1 MIYYQDGTPFNNGE
15 IDWSIYSNISDSFDS
30 SSSFNPFDGSA
41 ITYDESKSEDQTT
54 NLNTVIFNDGSITI
68 DKLEIV
74 EYYDDYNSEEKGKFY
89 ANKSSANNKTTF
101 SWHFTG
107 NDVNS
112 FTFNYYCVSG
122 STKYTITYSIEDSNW
137 ADKVIINPLSPIEVE
152 KGSTITVQVTPK
164 SGYYFSD
171 SDSCVMHFE
180 DSSQDKTFTRSS
192 DGKMF
197 LEMDESYSTHTLS
210 LVFTITKDVP
220 PTPPTPPVSTKRTN
234 FYTVYAPTPDN
245 MKKIND
251 SIFISSEGNVSVV
264 DNFISYKKFW
274 CKIPIDGTAP
284 LKAGKY
290 SFGVDAPVVHE
301 SIIDVDCGTV
311 NVNELHHNLLDY
323 SPFSRLTI
331 YLPFIGF
338 MELDDKMVMDKIV
351 RVNYRVDTLSGRCLA
366 ELYTM
371 IDENTESCIA
381 SYSGTIASDEPI
393 SQGQA
398 NYYKGGYELMTSMQL
413 GELTPFIL
421 ISTKVPLD
429 SGNTNLDGLP
439 VDEVK
444 RVGDCTGYIKYSFI
458 NASGCSGTDAEK
470 TEIENLLKSGI
481 NIEVVETPSEDTS
494 NVNDGF

>member
-1 MIYYQDGTPFNNGE
+1 MGYIYYQDGTPFNNGE
-15 IDWSIYSNISDSFDS
+15 IDWSISSTITDSFDS
-30 SSSFNPFDGSA
+30 SSSFNPFDGST
-41 ITYDESKSEDQTT
+41 ISYSDGEDQTT
-54 NLNTVIFNDGSITI
+54 NLNTVIFNDNSSITF
-68 DKLEIV
+68 DKLEVV
-74 EYYDDYNSEEKGKFY
+74 EYADDYNSEEINRFY
-89 ANKSSANNKTTF
+89 ADKSYANNQTTF
-101 SWHFTG
+101 SWHFNST
-107 NDVNS
+107 NVNS
-112 FTFNYYCVSG
+112 FTLNYYCVSG
-122 STKYTITYSIEDSNW
+122 STKYTITYSIADSNW
-137 ADKVIINPLSPIEVE
+137 ADKVIISPLSPIEVE
-152 KGSTITVQVTPK
+152 KGSTTTVQVTPK

-171 SDSCVMHFE
+171 TDTCDMFIEAQSKRVP
-180 DSSQDKTFTRSS
+180 FTLAS

-197 LEMDESYSTHTLS
+197 LEMGESYSNLTLS
-210 LVFTITKDVP
+210 LEFTITQGE
-220 PTPPTPPVSTKRTN
+220 PVVTTVRQN
-234 FYTVYAPTPDN
+234 FYTVYAPTSDN

-264 DNFISYKKFW
+264 NNFISYKKFW

-284 LKAGKY
+284 LKAGRY

-301 SIIDVDCGTV
+301 SIIDVDCGSV
-311 NVNELHHNLLDY
+311 NVEELHHSLLDY

-338 MELDDKMVMDKIV
+338 MELDDKLVMGKTV

-393 SQGQA
+393 SQGQV
-398 NYYKGGYELMTSMQL
+398 NYKGGYELMTSMQL

-421 ISTKVPLD
+421 VNTQVPLD
-429 SGNTNLDGLP
+429 SGSVNLDGLP
-439 VDEVK
+439 VEEVK

-481 NIEVVETPSEDTS
+481 NIEVVETPNEDT
-494 NVNDGF
+494 NNENGF

>member
-1 MIYYQDGTPFNNGE
+1 MGYIYYQDGTPFNNGE
-15 IDWSIYSNISDSFDS
+15 IDWSIYSTISGSFDS
-30 SSSFNPFDGSA
+30 SSSVNPFNDGTIS
-41 ITYDESKSEDQTT
+41 YDVDQTT
-54 NLNTVIFNDGSITI
+54 NLNTVIFNDNSSITF
-68 DKLEIV
+68 DKLEVV
-74 EYYDDYNSEEKGKFY
+74 EYADDYNSEEINRFY
-89 ANKSSANNKTTF
+89 ADKSHANNQTTF
-101 SWHFTG
+101 SWHFTST
-107 NDVNS
+107 NVNS
-112 FTFNYYCVSG
+112 YTLNYYCVSG
-122 STKYTITYSIEDSNW
+122 STKYTITYSIADSNW
-137 ADKVIINPLSPIEVE
+137 ADKVTINPLSPIEVE
-152 KGSTITVQVTPK
+152 KGNTTTVQVTPK
-164 SGYYFSD
+164 SGYYFSGTD
-171 SDSCVMHFE
+171 TCDMFIEAQSKRVP
-180 DSSQDKTFTRSS
+180 FTLAS

-197 LEMDESYSTHTLS
+197 LEMGESYSNLTLS
-210 LVFTITKDVP
+210 LEFTVTQGEVP
-220 PTPPTPPVSTKRTN
+220 VVGKRTN
-234 FYTVYAPTPDN
+234 FYTVYAPTDEN

-251 SIFISSEGNVSVV
+251 SVFISSEGNVSVV
-264 DNFISYKKFW
+264 NNFISYKKFW

-290 SFGVDAPVVHE
+290 SFGVNAPVVHE

-338 MELDDKMVMDKIV
+338 MELDDKMVMGKSV

-381 SYSGTIASDEPI
+381 TYAGTIASDEPI
-393 SQGQA
+393 SQGQV
-398 NYYKGGYELMTSMQL
+398 NYKGGYELMTSMQL

-421 ISTKVPLD
+421 INTKVPLD
-429 SGNTNLDGLP
+429 SGSANLDGLP

-470 TEIENLLKSGI
+470 IEIEKLLKSGI
-481 NIEVVETPSEDTS
+481 NIEVVGTPS
-494 NVNDGF
+494 